1 MFRLDMV
8 DRALGDE
15 DSSLS
20 PESDTLPD
28 SAPFGLRVATR
39 QETVAPQRN
48 ENASLSQH
56 ITRGSDALGDEQPK
70 TNIPC
75 AVYAPS
81 IPVLTQFE
89 SKQSVAALEQ
99 RITSILSA
107 TGIFTHSFCFVV
119 FV

>member
-1 MFRLDMV
+1 MV

-20 PESDTLPD
+20 PESDTLPE

-39 QETVAPQRN
+39 QETVATSRPV
-48 ENASLSQH
+48 ENASLLQH
-56 ITRGSDALGDEQPK
+56 ITRGAGDELGDEQPK
-70 TNIPC
+70 QHVPC
-75 AVYAPS
+75 SVYAPS

-89 SKQSVAALEQ
+89 SKQSVVALEQ

-107 TGIFTHSFCFVV
+107 TGNELDDVV
-119 FV
+119 ML